1 MPLLRSLRARLIA
14 TYLVLILLSVG
25 GLVSWIAPQLR
36 KYAEEQVEHE
46 LELEAHLAALLLREP
61 VEKVREGEADEAFLV
76 SKVQEYL
83 SALNSELRLTI
94 FDADFHPLFSSDPQI
109 VLGTKRQAWPELRA
123 ASQKQERHDIRW
135 DEVSGEERIFAAAPL
150 INGNNAPIAFVQLSF
165 PTAPVWQNVHRAW
178 ITLFGVVMAV
188 AAVTI
193 GSGLWLTA
201 QVVGPLEQ
209 LTAVIHRIAAGNLK
223 ERALLRG
230 PQEVQQLAKEFNE
243 MADRLE
249 RMIQRQQ
256 EFVANAAHELRS
268 PLTSIRLR
276 LELILTQLQDD
287 PQMQRQYLE
296 QVLEEIERLRKMTDQ
311 LLMLSSLEHSNR
323 LPPAMIDPAP
333 LLYEV
338 SDEIAP
344 LFHLRHQAFM
354 LEVPP
359 HLPKVQVNAEELRI
373 ILRNLLDNATKYTQE
388 GGKIRLQARSEA
400 GNVLVTVQD
409 NGPGI
414 SEEAL
419 PHIFER
425 FYRGDKSRSRSAQ
438 GGSGL
443 GLSLVKELVQLNNG
457 QIEVKSAP
465 GQGSTFTLR
474 FPVVEEKG

>member
-1 MPLLRSLRARLIA
+1 MFLLRSLRARLIA

-25 GLVSWIAPQLR
+25 GLAGWMAPQLR
-36 KYAEEQVEHE
+36 QYAEEQVEHE
-46 LELEAHLAALLLREP
+46 LEVEAHLAALLLREP
-61 VEKVREGEADEAFLV
+61 LEKVSEGEADEAFLV
-76 SKVQEYL
+76 NKVQDYL
-83 SALNSELRLTI
+83 SALNGELRLTI
-94 FDADFHPLFSSDPQI
+94 FDANFHPLFSSDPQ
-109 VLGTKRQAWPELRA
+109 VALGERQAWPELRA
-123 ASQKQERHDIRW
+123 ASRKQEQHDIRR
-135 DEVSGEERIFAAAPL
+135 DEVSGEERIFTAAPV
-150 INGNNAPIAFVQLSF
+150 INGDNAPIAFVQLSF
-165 PTAPVWQNVHRAW
+165 PTAPVWQNVYRAW
-178 ITLFGVVMAV
+178 IALFGVVIVV

-209 LTAVIHRIAAGNLK
+209 LTTVIHRIAAGNLK
-223 ERALLRG
+223 ERAPLRG
-230 PQEVQQLAKEFNE
+230 PQEVQQLAGAFNE

-256 EFVANAAHELRS
+256 DFVANAAHELRS

-311 LLMLSSLEHSNR
+311 LLMLSSIEHGNR
-323 LPPAMIDPAP
+323 LPPAVIDLAP

-344 LFHLRHQAFM
+344 LFHLRRQEFA

-359 HLPKVQVNAEELRI
+359 HLPKVQVNPEEMRI
-373 ILRNLLDNATKYTQE
+373 ILRNLLDNAAKYTQE
-388 GGKIRLQARSEA
+388 GGKIRLQAWSEA
-400 GNVLVTVQD
+400 GNVFVTVQD
-409 NGPGI
+409 NGPGM
-414 SEEAL
+414 SEETL

-425 FYRGDKSRSRSAQ
+425 FYRGDKSRARSAQ
-438 GGSGL
+438 SGSGL

-457 QIEVKSAP
+457 KIEVKSAP
-465 GQGSTFTLR
+465 GQGSTFILR
-474 FPVVEEKG
+474 FPVVDEKG